1 MLAGI
6 VPVCSQSLLLRI
18 ILIECTVKDIGLGDE
33 KMPASGLKPGSRLAS
48 NDAWSLHRYRRS
60 SGVCS

>member
-18 ILIECTVKDIGLGDE
+18 ILIECTVKAIGLGDE
-33 KMPASGLKPGSRLAS
+33 KNARFRLETRLA
-48 NDAWSLHRYRRS
+48 AGEQRRLVVTSLS
-60 SGVCS
+60 PQ